1 MITIIDYGAGNL
13 FSVQNALN
21 FLGVEN
27 NISSKVEDIISAD
40 KLILPGVGAFPDAM
54 KMLDEAGLTEVIK
67 EQAKKKAL
75 MGICLGMQML
85 FDKSYEFGE
94 TEGLGLIPGT
104 VELMH
109 PANNLVIPHIG
120 WNSLEKNEPCKLLE
134 SVNDGDYVY
143 FVHSY
148 AAVTDSKN
156 VAAYCDYGMKVPA
169 LVMSG
174 NVYGCQ
180 FHPEKSGNVGLSILK
195 AFCELLMDKLICSC
209 GGKLKQGFF
218 SGGLL
223 PLQAQVSV
231 EFEGYGVAVSPVTAY
246 VCTKCGKVELYADK
260 TVVCDPAEQGKE
272 NEGE

>member
-67 EQAKKKAL
+67 EQAKKKEL

-109 PANNLVIPHIG
+109 PANDLVIPHIG
-120 WNSLEKNEPCKLLE
+120 WNSLEKNEPCKLL
-134 SVNDGDYVY
+134 
-143 FVHSY
+143 
-148 AAVTDSKN
+148 
-156 VAAYCDYGMKVPA
+156 DYGMKVPA
-169 LVMSG
+169 RVMSG

-180 FHPEKSGNVGLSILK
+180 FHPEKSGKAGLGILK
-195 AFCELLMDKLICSC
+195 TFASL
-209 GGKLKQGFF
+209 
-218 SGGLL
+218 
-223 PLQAQVSV
+223 
-231 EFEGYGVAVSPVTAY
+231 
-246 VCTKCGKVELYADK
+246 
-260 TVVCDPAEQGKE
+260 
-272 NEGE
+272 